1 MNTLSTLAPK
11 HFKQQGN
18 AATVM
23 IVGAGPIGL
32 SLAIMLKQW
41 GVAFRIIEKN
51 AGPSTA
57 TKAMAI
63 HSRTLEIFRDLGI
76 AEQALADGFTINQF
90 SVQSNAKRV
99 LNYNFSYLDAT
110 YPLLLSLPQPQ
121 TEKILLERLNLLG
134 ADVEWNT
141 ELVDIENQPG
151 AVHMALRHADG
162 SEELFTSRWAVACDG
177 ARSNIRKRLDMTFE
191 GSSYDRFFMLADADI
206 EWSGSKDE
214 GAFFLGAQDGYVAVA
229 PISDQSR
236 YRLFIEMPYNLPP
249 EGERPPLTLENF
261 QRLCEGRGQK
271 MTLSNISSTTIASFQ
286 HRRVQS
292 LQQGSIF
299 LVGDSAH
306 IGSPIGGQWMN
317 LGISEAYN
325 LAWKMA
331 YVDQGLADPSLL
343 ESYNDE
349 RYPVALEVEN
359 TAHRLTGLITV
370 RHRALVWLRDNVLP
384 LLSNR
389 QKIQR
394 KLPSMIS
401 GHQYHYGKSEYIQE
415 SLTKKQRSSWARKGK
430 KTPFQ
435 APAPRSGQL
444 APDVEL
450 WQHQGMPPKRL
461 IDLFQ
466 GTFTLLI
473 FSAADQF
480 SPLLPSHYSLAA
492 SVERDYPAIK
502 AYCVVDALSSVGL
515 PAEQSTLLDPDWRLH
530 KRYHAKEGTLML
542 IRPDGYIAFQGADA
556 ITLMTYLSVRSG
568 LLKGAGKTAFSEIDA
583 VELPL
588 QVVTADLPC

>member
-11 HFKQQGN
+11 HFGPGN
-18 AATVM
+18 TPTVM

-32 SLAIMLKQW
+32 SLAIMLKKW
-41 GVAFRIIEKN
+41 GVSFRIIEKN

-63 HSRTLEIFRDLGI
+63 HSRTLEIFRDLGV
-76 AEQALADGFTINQF
+76 ADQAINDGFTINQF

-99 LNYNFSYLDAT
+99 LNYNFSYLDTT

-121 TEKILLERLNLLG
+121 TEKILLERLNKLG
-134 ADVEWNT
+134 VDVECNT

-151 AVHMALRHADG
+151 SVRMTLHHADG
-162 SEELFTSRWAVACDG
+162 NDESFTSRWVVACDG
-177 ARSNIRKRLDMTFE
+177 ARSNIRKRLEMPFE

-229 PISDQSR
+229 PISAQSR
-236 YRLFIEMPYNLPP
+236 YRLFIEMPYDLPP
-249 EGERPPLTLENF
+249 EDERPSLSLENF

-292 LQQGSIF
+292 LQQGSVF

-317 LGISEAYN
+317 LGVSEAYN

-331 YVDQGLADPSLL
+331 YVDQGLADQSLL
-343 ESYNDE
+343 ESYNEE

-359 TAHRLTGLITV
+359 TAHRLTALITL
-370 RHRALVWLRDNVLP
+370 RHRALVWL
-384 LLSNR
+384 SNR
-389 QKIQR
+389 RKVQR
-394 KLPSMIS
+394 KLPTMIS

-415 SLTKKQRSSWARKGK
+415 SLTKKQRMNWDKKGK
-430 KTPFQ
+430 KPEFQ
-435 APAPRSGQL
+435 TSAPRAGQL

-450 WQHQGMPPKRL
+450 WQLQGLPPKRL

-480 SPLLPSHYSLAA
+480 SPLLPGYYSLAE
-492 SVERDYPAIK
+492 SVEKDYPGIK
-502 AYCVVDALSSVGL
+502 AYYVIDALGSSEL
-515 PAEQSTLLDPDWRLH
+515 PFWHSTLLDPDWRLH

-556 ITLMTYLSVRSG
+556 ITLFTYLNVRSG
-568 LLKGAGKTAFSEIDA
+568 LLKGARKTTSSEIDA
-583 VELPL
+583 VEL
-588 QVVTADLPC
+588 QF

>member
-11 HFKQQGN
+11 HFSQPGN
-18 AATVM
+18 TPTVM

-32 SLAIMLKQW
+32 SLAIMLKKW
-41 GVAFRIIEKN
+41 GVSFRIIEKN

-63 HSRTLEIFRDLGI
+63 HSRTLEIFRDLGV
-76 AEQALADGFTINQF
+76 ADQAIGDGFTINQF

-121 TEKILLERLNLLG
+121 TEKILLERLNKLG

-151 AVHMALRHADG
+151 SVQMTLHHADG
-162 SEELFTSRWAVACDG
+162 SAESFSSRWVVACDG

-229 PISDQSR
+229 PISAQSR

-249 EGERPPLTLENF
+249 EGERPSLSLENF

-292 LQQGSIF
+292 LQQGSVF

-317 LGISEAYN
+317 LGVSEAYN

-343 ESYNDE
+343 ESYNEE

-370 RHRALVWLRDNVLP
+370 KHRALVWLRDNVLP
-384 LLSNR
+384 LISNR
-389 QKIQR
+389 RKVQR

-401 GHQYHYGKSEYIQE
+401 GHQYHYGKSDYIQE
-415 SLTKKQRSSWARKGK
+415 SLTKKQRMNWDKKGK
-430 KTPFQ
+430 KPEFQ
-435 APAPRSGQL
+435 TSVPRAGQL

-450 WQHQGMPPKRL
+450 WQLQGMPPKRL
-461 IDLFQ
+461 IDLFH

-480 SPLLPSHYSLAA
+480 SPLLPGYYSLAE
-492 SVERDYPAIK
+492 SVEKDYPGIK
-502 AYCVVDALSSVGL
+502 AYCVIDALSSAEL
-515 PAEQSTLLDPDWRLH
+515 PSWHSTLLDPDWRLH
-530 KRYHAKEGTLML
+530 KRYHAKAGTLML

-556 ITLMTYLSVRSG
+556 ITLFTYLNVRSG
-568 LLKGAGKTAFSEIDA
+568 LLKGARKTTSSEIDA
-583 VELPL
+583 VELQL
-588 QVVTADLPC
+588 

>member
-1 MNTLSTLAPK
+1 MNTLSTLAQKPC
-11 HFKQQGN
+11 KQPGS
-18 AATVM
+18 APTVM

-41 GVAFRIIEKN
+41 GVSFRIIEKN

-76 AEQALADGFTINQF
+76 ADQAIAEGFTINQF

-121 TEKILLERLNLLG
+121 TEKLLLQRLNELG

-141 ELVDIENQPG
+141 ELVDLENQPG
-151 AVHMALRHADG
+151 SVAMTLRHAD
-162 SEELFTSRWAVACDG
+162 SRDESFTSRWAVACDG
-177 ARSNIRKRLDMTFE
+177 ARSNIRKRLGMTFE

-229 PISDQSR
+229 PISVQSR
-236 YRLFIEMPYNLPP
+236 YRLFIEMPYDLPP

-286 HRRVQS
+286 HRRVES
-292 LQQGSIF
+292 LQQGSVF

-325 LAWKMA
+325 LAWKLA

-343 ESYNDE
+343 DSYNAE

-370 RHRALVWLRDNVLP
+370 RHPALVWLRDNVLP

-415 SLTKKQRSSWARKGK
+415 SLTRQQRWSWKKKGRRN
-430 KTPFQ
+430 PFQ
-435 APAPRSGQL
+435 PPAPRAGQL

-450 WQHQGMPPKRL
+450 WERQGKQPKRL

-466 GTFTLLI
+466 GSFTLLI
-473 FSAADQF
+473 FSATDQF
-480 SPLLPSHYSLAA
+480 SPVLPSLYSLAA
-492 SVERDYPAIK
+492 SVERDYPAIR
-502 AYCVVDALSSVGL
+502 AYCVVDALSSIGL

-542 IRPDGYIAFQGADA
+542 VRPDGYIAFQGADA
-556 ITLMTYLSVRSG
+556 VTLMTYLIVRSG
-568 LLKGAGKTAFSEIDA
+568 LRKGVGKTLFSEMDA
-583 VELPL
+583 LELQL
-588 QVVTADLPC
+588 

>member
-11 HFKQQGN
+11 HFGPGN
-18 AATVM
+18 TPTVM

-32 SLAIMLKQW
+32 SLAIMLKKW
-41 GVAFRIIEKN
+41 GVSFRIIEKN

-63 HSRTLEIFRDLGI
+63 HSRTLEIFRDLGV
-76 AEQALADGFTINQF
+76 AKQAISDGFTINQF

-99 LNYNFSYLDAT
+99 LNYNFSYLDTT

-121 TEKILLERLNLLG
+121 TEKILLERLNKLG
-134 ADVEWNT
+134 VDVEWNT
-141 ELVDIENQPG
+141 ELVDIDNQPG
-151 AVHMALRHADG
+151 SVRMTLHHADG
-162 SEELFTSRWAVACDG
+162 IDESFTSRWVVACDG
-177 ARSNIRKRLDMTFE
+177 ARSNIRKRLEMTFE

-229 PISDQSR
+229 PISAQSR
-236 YRLFIEMPYNLPP
+236 YRLFIEMPYDLPP
-249 EGERPPLTLENF
+249 EGERPSLSLENF

-292 LQQGSIF
+292 LQQGAVF

-317 LGISEAYN
+317 LGVSEAYN

-331 YVDQGLADPSLL
+331 YVDQGLADQSLL
-343 ESYNDE
+343 ESYNEE

-359 TAHRLTGLITV
+359 TAHRLTALITL

-389 QKIQR
+389 RKVQR
-394 KLPSMIS
+394 KLPTMIS
-401 GHQYHYGKSEYIQE
+401 GHQYHYGKSDYIQE
-415 SLTKKQRSSWARKGK
+415 SLTKKQRMNWDKKGK
-430 KTPFQ
+430 KPEFKTS
-435 APAPRSGQL
+435 APRAGQL

-450 WQHQGMPPKRL
+450 WQLQGLPPKRL

-480 SPLLPSHYSLAA
+480 SPLLPGYYSLAE
-492 SVERDYPAIK
+492 SVEKDYPGIK
-502 AYCVVDALSSVGL
+502 AYCVIDALGSCEL
-515 PAEQSTLLDPDWRLH
+515 PFWHSTLLDPDWRLH

-556 ITLMTYLSVRSG
+556 ITLFTYLNVRSG
-568 LLKGAGKTAFSEIDA
+568 LLKGARKTTSSEIDA
-583 VELPL
+583 VELQL
-588 QVVTADLPC
+588 

>member
-11 HFKQQGN
+11 HFKQPGN

-151 AVHMALRHADG
+151 AVHMALRRADG
-162 SEELFTSRWAVACDG
+162 SEESVTSRWAVACDG

-370 RHRALVWLRDNVLP
+370 RHRVMVWLRDNVLP

-415 SLTKKQRSSWARKGK
+415 SLTRKQRSSWARKGK
-430 KTPFQ
+430 KTPYQ

-542 IRPDGYIAFQGADA
+542 VRPDGYIAFQGADA

>member
-1 MNTLSTLAPK
+1 
-11 HFKQQGN
+11 
-18 AATVM
+18 M

-32 SLAIMLKQW
+32 SLAIMLKKW
-41 GVAFRIIEKN
+41 GVSFRIIEKN

-63 HSRTLEIFRDLGI
+63 HSRTLEIFRDLGV
-76 AEQALADGFTINQF
+76 AEQAISDGFTINQF

-99 LNYNFSYLDAT
+99 LNYNFSYLDTT

-121 TEKILLERLNLLG
+121 TEKILLERLNKLG
-134 ADVEWNT
+134 VDVEWNT
-141 ELVDIENQPG
+141 ELVDIDNQPG
-151 AVHMALRHADG
+151 SVRMTLHHADG
-162 SEELFTSRWAVACDG
+162 VDEAFTSRWVVACDG
-177 ARSNIRKRLDMTFE
+177 ARSNIRKRLEMTFE

-229 PISDQSR
+229 PISAQSR
-236 YRLFIEMPYNLPP
+236 YRLFIEMPYDLPP
-249 EGERPPLTLENF
+249 EGERPSLSLENF

-292 LQQGSIF
+292 LQQGAVF

-317 LGISEAYN
+317 LGVSEAYN

-331 YVDQGLADPSLL
+331 YVDQGLADQSLL
-343 ESYNDE
+343 ESYNEE

-359 TAHRLTGLITV
+359 TAHRLTALITL

-389 QKIQR
+389 RKVQR
-394 KLPSMIS
+394 KLPTMIS
-401 GHQYHYGKSEYIQE
+401 GHQYHYGKSDYIQE
-415 SLTKKQRSSWARKGK
+415 SLTKKQRIYWDKKGK
-430 KTPFQ
+430 KPEFKTS
-435 APAPRSGQL
+435 APRAGQL

-450 WQHQGMPPKRL
+450 WQLQGLPPKRL

-480 SPLLPSHYSLAA
+480 SPLLPGYYSLAE
-492 SVERDYPAIK
+492 SVEKDYPGIK
-502 AYCVVDALSSVGL
+502 AYCVIDALGSCEL
-515 PAEQSTLLDPDWRLH
+515 PFWHSTLLDPDWRLH

-556 ITLMTYLSVRSG
+556 ITLFTYLNVRSG
-568 LLKGAGKTAFSEIDA
+568 LLKGARKTTSSEIDA
-583 VELPL
+583 VELQL
-588 QVVTADLPC
+588 

>member
-1 MNTLSTLAPK
+1 MNTLSTLAQKPCK
-11 HFKQQGN
+11 LPGS
-18 AATVM
+18 APTVM

-41 GVAFRIIEKN
+41 GVSFRIIEKN

-76 AEQALADGFTINQF
+76 ADQAIAEGFTINQF

-121 TEKILLERLNLLG
+121 TEKLLLQRLNELG

-141 ELVDIENQPG
+141 ELVDLENQPG
-151 AVHMALRHADG
+151 SVAMTLRHAD
-162 SEELFTSRWAVACDG
+162 SRDESFTSRWAVACDG
-177 ARSNIRKRLDMTFE
+177 ARSNIRKRLGMTFE

-236 YRLFIEMPYNLPP
+236 YRLFIEMPYDLPP

-286 HRRVQS
+286 HRRVES
-292 LQQGSIF
+292 LQQGSVF

-325 LAWKMA
+325 LAWKLA
-331 YVDQGLADPSLL
+331 YVDQGLANPSLL
-343 ESYNDE
+343 DSYNAE

-370 RHRALVWLRDNVLP
+370 RHPALVWLRDNVLP

-415 SLTKKQRSSWARKGK
+415 SLTRQQRWSWKKKGRRN
-430 KTPFQ
+430 PFQ
-435 APAPRSGQL
+435 PPAPRAGQL

-450 WQHQGMPPKRL
+450 WERQGKQPKRL

-466 GTFTLLI
+466 GSFTLLI
-473 FSAADQF
+473 FSATDQF
-480 SPLLPSHYSLAA
+480 SPVLPSLYSLAA
-492 SVERDYPAIK
+492 SVERDYPAIR
-502 AYCVVDALSSVGL
+502 AYCVVDALSSIGL

-542 IRPDGYIAFQGADA
+542 VRPDGYIAFQGADA
-556 ITLMTYLSVRSG
+556 VTLMTYLIVRSG
-568 LLKGAGKTAFSEIDA
+568 LRKGVGKTLFSEMDA
-583 VELPL
+583 LELQL
-588 QVVTADLPC
+588 

>member
-1 MNTLSTLAPK
+1 MNTLSTLPPTYFKRPGSAP
-11 HFKQQGN
+11 
-18 AATVM
+18 TVM

-32 SLAIMLKQW
+32 SLAILLKKW
-41 GVAFRIIEKN
+41 GVSLRIIEKN

-76 AEQALADGFTINQF
+76 ADQAVSAGFTINQF
-90 SVQSNAKRV
+90 SVQSNARRV

-121 TEKILLERLNLLG
+121 TEKLLLERLNELG
-134 ADVEWNT
+134 TQVEWNT
-141 ELVDIENQPG
+141 ELVDLENQPD
-151 AVHMALRHADG
+151 AVRMTLRHADG
-162 SEELFTSRWAVACDG
+162 SDETLTTRWVAACDG

-206 EWSGSKDE
+206 QWSGSKDE

-229 PISDQSR
+229 PISAESR

-249 EGERPPLTLENF
+249 EGERPSLSLENF

-292 LQQGSIF
+292 MQQGSVF

-317 LGISEAYN
+317 LGVSEAYN

-343 ESYNDE
+343 DSYNDE

-370 RHRALVWLRDNVLP
+370 RQRALVWLRDNVLP

-389 QKIQR
+389 KKVQR

-401 GHQYHYGKSEYIQE
+401 GHQYHYGKSDYIQE
-415 SLTKKQRSSWARKGK
+415 SLTKKQRKDWRRKGK
-430 KTPFQ
+430 KAEFPT
-435 APAPRSGQL
+435 AAPRAGQL

-450 WQHQGMPPKRL
+450 WQRQGLPPKRL
-461 IDLFQ
+461 IDLFH
-466 GTFTLLI
+466 GTFTLLV
-473 FSAADQF
+473 FTGADQF
-480 SPLLPSHYSLAA
+480 SPLLPGHYSLART
-492 SVERDYPAIK
+492 VEKDYPGIK
-502 AYCVVDALSSVGL
+502 AYCVVDALSSDGL
-515 PAEQSTLLDPDWRLH
+515 PSWHSTLLDPDWRLH
-530 KRYHAKEGTLML
+530 KRYHAMEGTLML
-542 IRPDGYIAFQGADA
+542 VRPDGYIAFQGADA
-556 ITLMTYLSVRSG
+556 MSLVTYLNLRSG
-568 LLKGAGKTAFSEIDA
+568 LLKGAIRTIPSEVDT
-583 VELPL
+583 VELQL
-588 QVVTADLPC
+588 

>member
-1 MNTLSTLAPK
+1 MNTLSTLAQTPC
-11 HFKQQGN
+11 KQPGS
-18 AATVM
+18 APTVM

-41 GVAFRIIEKN
+41 GGSFRIIEKN

-76 AEQALADGFTINQF
+76 ADQAIAEGFTINQF

-121 TEKILLERLNLLG
+121 TEKLLLQRLNELG

-141 ELVDIENQPG
+141 ELVDLENQPG
-151 AVHMALRHADG
+151 SVAMTLRHADG
-162 SEELFTSRWAVACDG
+162 RDESFSSRWAVACDG
-177 ARSNIRKRLDMTFE
+177 ARSNIRKRLGMTFE

-236 YRLFIEMPYNLPP
+236 YRLFIEMPYDLPP

-286 HRRVQS
+286 HRRVES
-292 LQQGSIF
+292 LQQGSVF

-325 LAWKMA
+325 LAWKLA

-343 ESYNDE
+343 DSYNAE

-370 RHRALVWLRDNVLP
+370 RHPALVWLRDNVLP

-415 SLTKKQRSSWARKGK
+415 SLTRQQRWSWKKKGRRN
-430 KTPFQ
+430 PFQ
-435 APAPRSGQL
+435 PPAPRAGQL

-450 WQHQGMPPKRL
+450 WERQGKQPKRL

-466 GTFTLLI
+466 GSFTLLI
-473 FSAADQF
+473 FSATDQF
-480 SPLLPSHYSLAA
+480 SPVLPSLYSLAA
-492 SVERDYPAIK
+492 SVERDYPAIR
-502 AYCVVDALSSVGL
+502 AYCVVDALSSIGL

-542 IRPDGYIAFQGADA
+542 VRPDGYIAFQGADA
-556 ITLMTYLSVRSG
+556 VTLMTYLIVRSG
-568 LLKGAGKTAFSEIDA
+568 LRKGVGKTLFSEMDA
-583 VELPL
+583 LELQL
-588 QVVTADLPC
+588 

>member
-1 MNTLSTLAPK
+1 
-11 HFKQQGN
+11 
-18 AATVM
+18 
-23 IVGAGPIGL
+23 
-32 SLAIMLKQW
+32 
-41 GVAFRIIEKN
+41 
-51 AGPSTA
+51 
-57 TKAMAI
+57 
-63 HSRTLEIFRDLGI
+63 
-76 AEQALADGFTINQF
+76 
-90 SVQSNAKRV
+90 
-99 LNYNFSYLDAT
+99 
-110 YPLLLSLPQPQ
+110 
-121 TEKILLERLNLLG
+121 
-134 ADVEWNT
+134 
-141 ELVDIENQPG
+141 
-151 AVHMALRHADG
+151 
-162 SEELFTSRWAVACDG
+162 
-177 ARSNIRKRLDMTFE
+177 MTFE

-249 EGERPPLTLENF
+249 EGERPSLSLENF

-292 LQQGSIF
+292 MQQGSVF

-317 LGISEAYN
+317 LGVSEAYN

-343 ESYNDE
+343 ESYNEE

-370 RHRALVWLRDNVLP
+370 KHRALVWLRDNVLP

-389 QKIQR
+389 RKVQR

-401 GHQYHYGKSEYIQE
+401 GHQYHYGKSDYIQE
-415 SLTKKQRSSWARKGK
+415 SLTKKKQRKNWNKKRQETRISGLCASRRSTGSRCRVVATARHAT
-430 KTPFQ
+430 KTLDRLV
-435 APAPRSGQL
+435 PRNVHVV
-444 APDVEL
+444 D
-450 WQHQGMPPKRL
+450 
-461 IDLFQ
+461 F
-466 GTFTLLI
+466 

-480 SPLLPSHYSLAA
+480 SPLLPGYYSLAE
-492 SVERDYPAIK
+492 SVEKDYPGIK
-502 AYCVVDALSSVGL
+502 AYCVIDALNSTEL
-515 PAEQSTLLDPDWRLH
+515 PSWHSTLLDPDWRLH

-556 ITLMTYLSVRSG
+556 MTLFTYLNVRSG
-568 LLKGAGKTAFSEIDA
+568 LLKGAKKTTSSEIDA
-583 VELPL
+583 VQL
-588 QVVTADLPC
+588 QL